1 MALHLRI
8 DHHTR
13 YEYER
18 PVSLSP
24 HFVRLFART
33 EPGRLVQKVSFAT
46 NPQAAVQYRRDLFD
60 NVFARCWYPG
70 HEPELV
76 FDFALEIALHEQNP
90 FDFLL
95 DYDAANHP
103 FAYSPADAA
112 RLAPYLQFSEAA
124 HFGTDPAAR
133 LLPLPFWSAPGDAT
147 PTVSLLGSLLDAVHG
162 RIVYERRDEGAA
174 RPPAETLQIGSGSC
188 RDTAVLLAA
197 VLRELG
203 LAARLVSGYLCLFGQ
218 EARDRHVEASM
229 HMWTEVYLPGA
240 GWTGL
245 DASNG
250 VFCDHKYIA
259 TAVGLTTAE
268 ITPISGR
275 FFSNEPVRSEM
286 TASIRLTAL

>member
-1 MALHLRI
+1 MPLRLRI

-13 YEYER
+13 YEYDR

-46 NPQAAVQYRRDLFD
+46 NPAATVQFRRDLFD
-60 NVFARCWYPG
+60 NPFARCFYPDR
-70 HEPELV
+70 EPGLF
-76 FDFALEIALHEQNP
+76 FDFTLEIELHEQNP

-95 DYDAANHP
+95 DYDAANYP
-103 FAYSPADAA
+103 FKYSPTDAA
-112 RLAPYLQFSEAA
+112 RLAAYLTFEEAT
-124 HFGTDPAAR
+124 HFGTDPGAR
-133 LLPLPFWSAPGDAT
+133 LLPLPFWNAPTDAV
-147 PTVSLLGSLLDAVHG
+147 PTVSLLSGLLEAIHG
-162 RIVYERRDEGAA
+162 GVAYERRDEGAA
-174 RPPAETLQIGSGSC
+174 YSPAETLRLGTGSC

-203 LAARLVSGYLCLFGQ
+203 LVARLVSGYLCLLGQ
-218 EARDRHVEASM
+218 EAKDRHVEASM

-250 VFCDHKYIA
+250 VFCDHRYIA

-275 FFSNEPVRSEM
+275 FFSDDPVESKL
-286 TASIRLTAL
+286 TASIKLTAL

>member
-1 MALHLRI
+1 MPLRLRI
-8 DHHTR
+8 DHRTR

-33 EPGRLVQKVSFAT
+33 EPGRLVQAVSLAT
-46 NPQAAVQYRRDLFD
+46 NPQAIVQTRRDLFD
-60 NVFARCWYPG
+60 NTFARCYYPE
-70 HEPELV
+70 HEAKLF
-76 FDFALEIALHEQNP
+76 FDFALEIDLHDQNP

-95 DYDAANHP
+95 DYDAANYP
-103 FAYSPADAA
+103 FKYASADAD
-112 RLAPYLQFSEAA
+112 RLAPYLTFSEAK
-124 HFGTDPAAR
+124 HFGGDPAAR
-133 LLPLPFWSAPGDAT
+133 LLPLPFWSVPDDPT
-147 PTVSLLGSLLDAVHG
+147 PTASLLTGLIDAIHG

-174 RPPAETLQIGSGSC
+174 RPPAETLQLGRGSC

-203 LAARLVSGYLCLFGQ
+203 LAARLVSGYLCLFGP

-229 HMWTEVYLPGA
+229 HLWTEVYLPGA

-275 FFSNEPVRSEM
+275 YFSNEVIQSSM

>member
-1 MALHLRI
+1 MPLRLRI
-8 DHHTR
+8 DHRTR
-13 YEYER
+13 YEYGQ
-18 PVSLSP
+18 PVGLSP

-46 NPQAAVQYRRDLFD
+46 NPQATVQFRRDLFD
-60 NVFARCWYPG
+60 NPFARCFYPD
-70 HEPELV
+70 PDSVLS
-76 FDFALEIALHEQNP
+76 FDFALEIELHEQNP

-95 DYDAANHP
+95 DYDAANYP
-103 FAYSPADAA
+103 FQYAPADAA
-112 RLAPYLQFSEAA
+112 RLAPYLAFSEAA
-124 HFGTDPAAR
+124 HFGTDPGAR
-133 LLPLPFWSAPGDAT
+133 LLPLPFWNVPPDAT
-147 PTVSLLGSLLDAVHG
+147 PTVSLLSSLLDAIHG
-162 RIVYERRDEGAA
+162 GIVYERRDEGAA
-174 RPPAETLQIGSGSC
+174 RSPAETLRLATGSC

-259 TAVGLTTAE
+259 TAVGLMTAE

-275 FFSNEPVRSEM
+275 YFSKEPVSSHL
-286 TASIRLTAL
+286 TASVELTAL

>member
-1 MALHLRI
+1 MPLRLRI

-13 YEYER
+13 YDYGR
-18 PVSLSP
+18 PVGLSP

-46 NPQAAVQYRRDLFD
+46 NPQATVQFRRDLFD
-60 NVFARCWYPG
+60 NPFARCFYPDQDSA
-70 HEPELV
+70 LS
-76 FDFALEIALHEQNP
+76 FDFALEIELHEQNP
-90 FDFLL
+90 FNFLL
-95 DYDAANHP
+95 DYDAANYP
-103 FAYSPADAA
+103 FRYTPADAA
-112 RLAPYLQFSEAA
+112 RLAPYLTFSEAA
-124 HFGTDPAAR
+124 HFGTDPGTR
-133 LLPLPFWSAPGDAT
+133 LLPLSFWQVPADAT
-147 PTVSLLGSLLDAVHG
+147 PTTSLLSRLLDAVHD
-162 RIVYERRDEGAA
+162 RIAYERREEGAA
-174 RPPAETLQIGSGSC
+174 RPPAETLRLGAGSC

-218 EARDRHVEASM
+218 EAQDHHVEASM
-229 HMWTEVYLPGA
+229 HLWTEVYLPGA

-275 FFSNEPVRSEM
+275 FFSNDPVESHM
-286 TASIRLTAL
+286 TASIELTAI

>member
-1 MALHLRI
+1 MPLRLRI
-8 DHHTR
+8 NHRTR
-13 YEYER
+13 YDYGR

-33 EPGRLVQKVSFAT
+33 EPGRLVQALSFAT

-60 NVFARCWYPG
+60 NPFARCFYPD
-70 HEPELV
+70 PEAALF
-76 FDFALEIALHEQNP
+76 FDFTLEIELHEQNP
-90 FDFLL
+90 FGFLL
-95 DYDAANHP
+95 DYDAANYP
-103 FAYSPADAA
+103 FQYTAGDAA
-112 RLAPYLQFSEAA
+112 RLTPYLAYSEAV
-124 HFGTDPAAR
+124 HFGTDPDAR
-133 LLPLPFWSAPGDAT
+133 SLPLSFWEAPTVPT
-147 PTVSLLGSLLDAVHG
+147 PTVSVLSGLLDAIHG
-162 RIVYERRDEGAA
+162 WIAYERRDEGAA
-174 RPPAETLQIGSGSC
+174 RSPAETLRLRTGSC

-197 VLRELG
+197 ALRELG

-268 ITPISGR
+268 ITPIGGR
-275 FFSNEPVRSEM
+275 FFSQEPVESHM
-286 TASIRLTAL
+286 MASVELTAL